1 MDLAAEL
8 TEYADIVERMTQ
20 TLQVSSSDPST
31 SVNFAQAAL
40 LIQNSASVSPLIISK
55 HSKSTSLDEVKMLI
69 CISVHI
75 ISKWSGVKYRSQ

>member
-1 MDLAAEL
+1 VDLAAEL

-55 HSKSTSLDEVKMLI
+55 HS
-69 CISVHI
+69 
-75 ISKWSGVKYRSQ
+75 